1 VYYAHTKLYV
11 CEKDLKMA
19 NLKKTWSAA
28 RKILK
33 NTAVVF
39 TVTYFL
45 FLCFAKLISEVD
57 IDPAIP
63 MFKSF
68 VLLLFSL
75 FLASADLI
83 FNIPKIGFLLKL
95 VIHFFAVL
103 ISTVI
108 STSLAG
114 YDFGYKATLMFF
126 VFVVLYAICV
136 TPYVLIG
143 RKYKK
148 TPSKQSFESIFG
160 QN

>member
-1 VYYAHTKLYV
+1 MHTKLYV
-11 CEKDLKMA
+11 CKKDLKMTT
-19 NLKKTWSAA
+19 LKKTWSVA

-33 NTAVVF
+33 NTAITF
-39 TVTYFL
+39 TVIYFL

-75 FLASADLI
+75 FLASADFI
-83 FNIPKIGFLLKL
+83 FSIPRIGFLLKL
-95 VIHFFAVL
+95 VIHFFALL

-108 STSLAG
+108 STTLAG

-126 VFVVLYAICV
+126 VFVVLYAV
-136 TPYVLIG
+136 FATPYILIG

-148 TPSKQSFESIFG
+148 KPSKQSFESIFG
-160 QN
+160 RS